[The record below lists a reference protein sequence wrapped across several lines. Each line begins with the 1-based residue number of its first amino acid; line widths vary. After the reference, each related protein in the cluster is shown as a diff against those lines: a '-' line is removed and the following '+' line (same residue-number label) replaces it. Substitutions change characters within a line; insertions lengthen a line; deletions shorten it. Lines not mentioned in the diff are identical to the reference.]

1 MSRPIP
7 TRIFHITPI
16 SNLAKICA
24 AGEICSKNLLA
35 TRDEGHDSIA
45 HTTIQTRR
53 ATKPVACA
61 PGGVVHD
68 YVPFY
73 YAPRSPMLDAVR
85 RGNVQGCNWQ
95 QDDIVHIESTVE
107 NVAGAGNEFVIYPV
121 SAALD
126 YSVECFN
133 TTDAL
138 ERIDWPLF
146 FEVPQL
152 DGFCKYYNSKP
163 GTPRYERRSDTRMAE
178 FLVHE
183 KCSLSLAT
191 RLGVVNESKRQAVA
205 GILAA
210 HGVELSVE
218 ARPNW
223 YFLGQ

>member
-1 MSRPIP
+1 MPRPVP

-35 TRDEGHDSIA
+35 SRSEGHDSIA

-53 ATKPVACA
+53 ATKQVVCA

-73 YAPRSPMLDAVR
+73 YAPRSPMLFALNNGKVH
-85 RGNVQGCNWQ
+85 GCNWRQ
-95 QDDIVHIESTVE
+95 KDIVHIESSVE
-107 NVAGAGNEFVIYPV
+107 SIAGAGVPFVIYPV

-126 YSVECFN
+126 YSMECFN
-133 TTDAL
+133 TIDAL

-146 FEVPQL
+146 FESPQL
-152 DGFCKYYNSKP
+152 DGFCKYYNSRP

-178 FLVHE
+178 FLVYE
-183 KCSLSLAT
+183 KVSLSLAT
-191 RLGVVNESKRQAVA
+191 RVGVINESKRQEVA
-205 GILAA
+205 SILAA
-210 HGVELSVE
+210 HGVKLPVE

>member
-1 MSRPIP
+1 MSRPVP

-16 SNLAKICA
+16 TNLAKICA

-35 TRDEGHDSIA
+35 TRGEGHDSIA

-53 ATKPVACA
+53 ATKVVACP

-73 YAPRSPMLDAVR
+73 YAPRSPMLFVVNN
-85 RGNVQGCNWQ
+85 GKVQGCNWRQ
-95 QDDIVHIESTVE
+95 EDIVHIESSAE
-107 NVAGAGNEFVIYPV
+107 SIAIAGAPFVIYPV

-133 TTDAL
+133 AIDDL

-146 FEVPQL
+146 FEAPQL

-183 KCSLSLAT
+183 KFSLSLAT
-191 RLGVVNESKRQAVA
+191 RVGVINESTRNEVA
-205 GILAA
+205 GILSA

-218 ARPNW
+218 SRPNW